1 MAQPDVILPAEP
13 TNDLPVV
20 RSIGLADLRA
30 ALANGLEDFRAMP
43 THVVFLSLI
52 YPIVGLALAGATF
65 GYDVVPLLYPLAAGF
80 ALIGPFAAIG
90 LYELSRRRE
99 LGLDTSWKH
108 AFDVIHSPSLP
119 AIVALGVLLL
129 VIFAIWLAV
138 AQALYVASFG
148 QDEPTTLIAF
158 ARNVLTTQE
167 GYNLIIVGNAVG
179 FLFAVLAFS
188 LSVVSFPLLLDRHV
202 GAAVAIITSV
212 KAILRNPLTMAIWG
226 LFVAGALAIGS
237 LPFFIG
243 LAVVM
248 PVLGHSTWHLYRRVV
263 EPDLTSRPGFQPR
276 PKGRRYAA
284 DFPASLFAPSKRDE
298 VP

>member
-108 AFDVIHSPSLP
+108 AF
-119 AIVALGVLLL
+119 A
-129 VIFAIWLAV
+129 
-138 AQALYVASFG
+138 
-148 QDEPTTLIAF
+148 
-158 ARNVLTTQE
+158 
-167 GYNLIIVGNAVG
+167 
-179 FLFAVLAFS
+179 
-188 LSVVSFPLLLDRHV
+188 
-202 GAAVAIITSV
+202 
-212 KAILRNPLTMAIWG
+212 
-226 LFVAGALAIGS
+226 
-237 LPFFIG
+237 
-243 LAVVM
+243 
-248 PVLGHSTWHLYRRVV
+248 
-263 EPDLTSRPGFQPR
+263 
-276 PKGRRYAA
+276 
-284 DFPASLFAPSKRDE
+284 
-298 VP
+298 